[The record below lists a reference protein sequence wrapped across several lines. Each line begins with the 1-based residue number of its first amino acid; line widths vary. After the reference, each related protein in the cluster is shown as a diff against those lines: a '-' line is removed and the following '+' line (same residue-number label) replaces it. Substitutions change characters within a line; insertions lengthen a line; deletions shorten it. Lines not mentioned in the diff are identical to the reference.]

1 MQQSVYGEPFASVD
15 STGEPRSPHGAGEP
29 RSRIGRLAGSLL
41 RQSRT
46 LSSDY
51 LQLAVL
57 DARLAAVRFAWM
69 LCYGMVAAILLVT
82 AWLAL
87 VAAGIVW
94 MLGTGASWVAALAAA
109 AALNIVAGAILALR
123 MRHMFSEPPFAATL
137 RQLRGDEAASV
148 REPT

>member
-1 MQQSVYGEPFASVD
+1 MQQRVHGEPLASAGGP
-15 STGEPRSPHGAGEP
+15 GEPRLYRGQKG
-29 RSRIGRLAGSLL
+29 SRIGRLAGSLL
-41 RQSRT
+41 QQSRT

-57 DARLAAVRFAWM
+57 DARSAAVRFAWM

-94 MLGTGASWVAALAAA
+94 MLGTGASWVTALAVAA
-109 AALNIVAGAILALR
+109 GLNVVIGALLALR
-123 MRHMFSEPPFAATL
+123 MRNMFSEPPFAATL
-137 RQLRGDEAASV
+137 RQLRGDEAASL

>member
-1 MQQSVYGEPFASVD
+1 MQEALYDEPVVP
-15 STGEPRSPHGAGEP
+15 TGAPPRES
-29 RSRIGRLAGSLL
+29 RSGFGRLGALL

-57 DARLAAVRFAWM
+57 DARSAAVRFAWM
-69 LCYGMVAAILLVT
+69 LCYGVVAAILLVT

-87 VAAGIVW
+87 VAGGIVW
-94 MLGTGASWVAALAAA
+94 MLGTGASWITALAVAAG
-109 AALNIVAGAILALR
+109 LNVVLVAILAFR
-123 MRHMFSEPPFAATL
+123 MRSMFTELPFAATL
-137 RQLRGDEAASV
+137 RQLRGGDEARL